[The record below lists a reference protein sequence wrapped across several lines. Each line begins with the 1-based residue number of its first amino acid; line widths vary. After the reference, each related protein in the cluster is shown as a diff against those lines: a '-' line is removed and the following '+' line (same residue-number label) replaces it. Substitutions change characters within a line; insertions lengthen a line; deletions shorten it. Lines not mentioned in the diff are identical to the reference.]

1 MTWEVARAM
10 SESPSSPEP
19 FRELI
24 ARVRAGDEQAAG
36 ELVRRYEPAIRRA
49 ARVRLVDTRLN
60 RLLDSMDICQ
70 SVLASFFVRA
80 ALGQFELETPDQL
93 LRLLAT
99 MTRNKLA
106 GQVKGHGAARRD
118 FRRIT
123 AARSDRADEEDAGAE
138 RIAGHDPTPSRDLAA
153 RELLEEAL
161 RRLSPEEKR
170 ILDCRE
176 QGGQWSQIAAELGS
190 SPEAIRKRLARA
202 VDRVAHELGLDESP

>member
-1 MTWEVARAM
+1 M
-10 SESPSSPEP
+10 SDSPSSSQS
-19 FRELI
+19 FQQLI
-24 ARVRAGDEQAAG
+24 AQVRAGNEQAAA
-36 ELVRRYEPAIRRA
+36 ELVQRYEPAIRRA

-70 SVLASFFVRA
+70 SVLASFFVRT

-93 LRLLAT
+93 LKLLAT

-106 GQVKGHGAARRD
+106 GQVKGQGAARRD
-118 FRRIT
+118 FRRV
-123 AARSDRADEEDAGAE
+123 AAAQRDRDGETDSGPE
-138 RIAGHDPTPSRDLAA
+138 RIAALTPTPSRDLAA

-176 QGGQWSQIAAELGS
+176 QGGQWAQIATELGS
-190 SPEAIRKRLARA
+190 SPEAIRKRLVRA